1 MSLHCEIRGEGP
13 NLVLLHG
20 WGMNAAVWGDV
31 ASALE
36 QQFRLHL
43 MELPGHGHS
52 AYDGGESLVE
62 WAQACLDTAP
72 DRAIW
77 MGWSLG
83 GQVALQASLL
93 EPQRIDKLVLTATAP
108 RFVQSDDWPNAM
120 PLGTLGQFAEALN
133 EDYHGTINRFLAL
146 QVRGSEKGR
155 EVLRLLK
162 QDLVARPEA
171 DSEALSIGLRLLR
184 ESDLRASL
192 VSSRVPSLWLFGD
205 KDALVPAAMAG
216 DVERLS
222 QDDRVEV
229 IQGSGHAPFLS
240 HSDEWLMRV
249 ESFLS

>member
-1 MSLHCEIRGEGP
+1 MSLHREIRGDGP
-13 NLVLLHG
+13 DIVFLHG

-31 ASALE
+31 ATALE
-36 QQFRLHL
+36 QRFRLHL
-43 MELPGHGHS
+43 IEMPGHGHS
-52 AYDGGESLVE
+52 AYHGETGLSE
-62 WAQACLDTAP
+62 WAQACLDAAP

-83 GQVALQASLL
+83 GQVALQAALL

-120 PLGTLGQFAEALN
+120 PLGTLGQFAAALS

-184 ESDLRASL
+184 ESDLRSSL
-192 VSSRVPSLWLFGD
+192 RGGDVPSLWLFGD

-216 DVERLS
+216 DVSRLS
-222 QDDRVEV
+222 SNDRVEV
-229 IQGSGHAPFLS
+229 IEGAGHAPFLS

-249 ESFLS
+249 ESFLL